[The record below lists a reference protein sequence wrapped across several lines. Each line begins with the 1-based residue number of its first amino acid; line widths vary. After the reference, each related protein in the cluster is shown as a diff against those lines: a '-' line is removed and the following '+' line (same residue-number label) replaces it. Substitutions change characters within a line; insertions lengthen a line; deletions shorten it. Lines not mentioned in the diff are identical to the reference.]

1 MLALTTSGPSSFTGE
16 FYLVPGLEIEASR
29 CGHVEQAAEAVG
41 VASTLFAALEDV
53 SHGLMDLKG
62 LGLVHGAEEFMLL
75 GVEMSYVS
83 VRVKANLNQAYNT
96 YHDLLGAHFTAVST
110 SYLFPGSAALQ
121 GLAGVQ
127 QEFEDGLVSTGLGA
141 HADLV
146 AD

>member
-62 LGLVHGAEEFMLL
+62 LGLVHGAEEF
-75 GVEMSYVS
+75 V
-83 VRVKANLNQAYNT
+83 
-96 YHDLLGAHFTAVST
+96 HDLLGAHFTAVST